1 MSSSFS
7 LRSLCPVTVCATV
20 LPSSAQLLSWG
31 SRMRRETYALSV
43 HSPAAVDH
51 DGLSCD
57 KGGGVAGEEGHNV
70 AYVLGFAAALE
81 ALLVEYAPVQSL
93 LVRMDPLGSGWE

>member
-1 MSSSFS
+1 VSVRPWS
-7 LRSLCPVTVCATV
+7 LLEYGV
-20 LPSSAQLLSWG
+20 LPPALEVLLVHLVYQEGDLRDAGLGEGDAQIQ
-31 SRMRRETYALSV
+31 TYALSV

-57 KGGGVAGEEGHNV
+57 KGGCVAGEEGDQV

-81 ALLVEYAPVQSL
+81 ALLVENASV
-93 LVRMDPLGSGWE
+93 